1 MGIFIHA
8 FRIYYNAIFP
18 ILTQRLIDDGVNGKN
33 LSVIIYIL
41 LAQLALFIGNIIFN
55 IFRNWITLVIGTKI
69 NILIISDF

>member
-41 LAQLALFIGNIIFN
+41 LAQLALL
-55 IFRNWITLVIGTKI
+55 LVILF
-69 NILIISDF
+69 LIYLEIGLH